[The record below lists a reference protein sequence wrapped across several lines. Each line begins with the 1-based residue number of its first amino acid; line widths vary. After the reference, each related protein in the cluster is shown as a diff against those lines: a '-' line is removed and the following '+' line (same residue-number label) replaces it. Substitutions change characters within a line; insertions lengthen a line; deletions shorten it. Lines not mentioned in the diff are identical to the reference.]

1 VTQGPATPSSDV
13 EQTLAWRE
21 RMSLYLLRAFCVTF
35 FAGGTIVAVGM
46 HGKGRLVL
54 VALSAVSA
62 IVLAYPAITGRPSG
76 ALRSWFTV
84 VPGLLAA
91 IMGYGFVGYLSGP
104 SVLLAVM
111 LMLAGLLL
119 GHRALI
125 ALAAASA
132 LSIALIGWAMVGG
145 RIPAPDPRDIA
156 MTSGIGWLR
165 SMAVTFI
172 AIGFFSGMTVAIV
185 TRIERALALAGRE
198 TLRREQAERAR
209 AEAELVA
216 LEAKQLETVGRLAAG
231 VAHDFN
237 NNLTAILGSA
247 ELLKLELSPGDTKHV
262 LADGIVQASNRAAE
276 LTRQLLAYSRKAQ
289 MLQTPTDLHRTI
301 NEAVSLLRRSI
312 DPRVRIITDLGP
324 KSPTVMADTSLLQS
338 ALLNLFVNACDAMPD
353 GGTLSV
359 STTLLEGG
367 LARSLNGKPPAP
379 AVLLEV
385 LDTGSGIPKELL
397 SDIFNPFFTT
407 KPVGRGTGLGLA
419 AVAGTIRAHGGSIE
433 VESDVGVGTA
443 FRIYLPMT
451 EDEATALPTATN
463 TIIRGN
469 GEILLV
475 EDDAMVSR
483 TAIATLTSFGYQ
495 VTRVPDGASA
505 VEAVRAE
512 PKRFGLV
519 LLDLRMPGMTGEATF
534 DALRWVAPG
543 LRVLIWSGYGA
554 EQDVSAMLERGAVGF
569 VQKPY
574 RVGELSHL
582 IADAIR
588 RP

>member
-1 VTQGPATPSSDV
+1 MTQGSPPISDA
-13 EQTLAWRE
+13 EQTLAWRD
-21 RMSLYLLRAFCVTF
+21 RMSLYLLRAFLVTF
-35 FAGGTIVAVGM
+35 IVGGAIIGTGM
-46 HGKGRLVL
+46 HGDGRVVL
-54 VALSAVSA
+54 VAIAGTSAL
-62 IVLAYPAITGRPSG
+62 VLAYPAITGRPGG
-76 ALRSWFTV
+76 ALRSWLTV
-84 VPGLLAA
+84 IPGLTGAVA
-91 IMGYGFVGYLSGP
+91 GYGFVGYLSGP
-104 SVLLAVM
+104 AVLLAVM

-119 GHRALI
+119 GHKALI
-125 ALAAASA
+125 ALTAASA
-132 LSIALIGWAMVGG
+132 LSVTVIAWAMVSGH
-145 RIPAPDPRDIA
+145 IPAPDPRDIA
-156 MTSGIGWLR
+156 MTSGSGWAR
-165 SMAVTFI
+165 SLTVTFI
-172 AIGFFSGMTVAIV
+172 AIGFFAGMTVAV
-185 TRIERALALAGRE
+185 VARIERALALAGRE
-198 TLRREQAERAR
+198 TLRREHAERAR

-247 ELLKLELSPGDTKHV
+247 ELLKLELEPGDTKHI

-301 NEAVSLLRRSI
+301 NEAVWLLRRSV
-312 DPRVRIITDLGP
+312 DPRVRIVTDLGT
-324 KSPTVMADTSLLQS
+324 KSPTVMADAALLQS
-338 ALLNLFVNACDAMPD
+338 ALLNLFVNACDAMPG

-359 STTLLEGG
+359 STTLLEKG
-367 LARSLNGKPPAP
+367 LAPPLNGKPTTS

-419 AVAGTIRAHGGSIE
+419 AVAGTIRAHGGAIE
-433 VESDVGVGTA
+433 VESDVGVGSA
-443 FRIYLPMT
+443 FRIYLPT
-451 EDEATALPTATN
+451 TDDDAPTIPTTTSA
-463 TIIRGN
+463 IIRGA

-483 TAIATLTSFGYQ
+483 TAIATLSSFGYQ

-505 VEAVRAE
+505 VEMVRAE

-534 DALRWVAPG
+534 DALRWLEPR

-554 EQDVSAMLERGAVGF
+554 EQDVSAMLQRGAVGF

-582 IADAIR
+582 IADALR
-588 RP
+588 RPD